1 MLKVSLAILLCAQL
15 MFVFGDLTAQKA
27 FGIWGI
33 MFMITGCV
41 ITIAD
46 VQWRLKR

>member
-1 MLKVSLAILLCAQL
+1 MLKVSLAIMFCAQL
-15 MFVFGDLTAQKA
+15 MFVCGDLTTQKA

-33 MFMITGCV
+33 MFMIAACV
-41 ITIAD
+41 VVVGD